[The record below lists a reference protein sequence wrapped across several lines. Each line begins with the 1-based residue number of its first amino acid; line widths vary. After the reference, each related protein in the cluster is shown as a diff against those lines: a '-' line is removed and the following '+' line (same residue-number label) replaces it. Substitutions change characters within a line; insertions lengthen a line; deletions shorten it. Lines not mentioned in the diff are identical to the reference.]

1 MTKEAALYNFW
12 SGFGIP
18 AYEENTVP
26 TNANPPYI
34 TYQVVVGSFGN
45 GIMLTASVY
54 YRSESWNEINEKT
67 REIQQAMKGNGGSLH
82 CDGGGIRLLPEQQF
96 AQNMVDENDDLIKR
110 KYLNITAE
118 FITAD

>member
-26 TNANPPYI
+26 TNANFPYI

-67 REIQQAMKGNGGSLH
+67 REIQRAMKGNGGSLH

-96 AQNMVDENDDLIKR
+96 AQNMGDESDDMIRR
-110 KYLNITAE
+110 KYLSYVAYFNT
-118 FITAD
+118 TD

>member
-1 MTKEAALYNFW
+1 MTKEAALYSFW

-26 TNANPPYI
+26 ANANFPYI
-34 TYQVVVGSFGN
+34 TYQVIVGSFGN

-54 YRSESWNEINEKT
+54 YRSESWNEINQKT

-96 AQNMVDENDDLIKR
+96 SQNMGDESDSLIRR
-110 KYLNITAE
+110 KYLNITVE
-118 FITAD
+118 YLTAH

>member
-1 MTKEAALYNFW
+1 MTKEAALYKFW

-26 TNANPPYI
+26 TNANFPYI

-96 AQNMVDENDDLIKR
+96 AQNMGDESDDMIRR
-110 KYLNITAE
+110 KYLSYVAYFNT
-118 FITAD
+118 TD

>member
-1 MTKEAALYNFW
+1 MTKESALYNFW

-26 TNANPPYI
+26 ADANLPYI
-34 TYQVVVGSFGN
+34 TYQVAIGSFGN

-67 REIQQAMKGNGGSLH
+67 REIQKSMKGNGGSLR

-96 AQNMVDENDDLIKR
+96 AQNMGDESDDMIRR
-110 KYLNITAE
+110 KYLSYVAYFNT
-118 FITAD
+118 TD